1 MDTPGVVAN
10 ENKTSV
16 DQQHSG
22 LDVGLTLRAA
32 REHLGMSVHDVAERI
47 KFAPKQVEALEANDF
62 LHLPQATFL
71 RGFVRSYA
79 RALQLDETAL
89 IAALPVNPAAQ
100 AAAKIPAVNVAFP
113 TMQSLRR
120 INVLWLAGA
129 LGVAIVLAL
138 FVLLHE
144 SEPKAKPAQVVVEP
158 VVLPPL
164 VVPASAVAETDVQVS
179 KSEAEQAADLD
190 KITEQP
196 KAKQPVTRFVPK
208 AEPAPVATGKPSIL
222 PKARQS
228 GLQAAPLIEG
238 ASAPVAMV
246 KPPIPLEVL
255 QRRPL
260 HLIFNDSSWAE
271 VTDARGVILLS
282 RNNERGT
289 EKWVGGPRHE
299 PYQISIAHPAN
310 VKLYYRGKEID
321 LSAYAGM
328 GVAHFKLE

>member
-1 MDTPGVVAN
+1 MDTSDDVAN

-16 DQQHSG
+16 NQQRTA
-22 LDVGLTLRAA
+22 LDVGSTLRAA
-32 REHLGMSVHDVAERI
+32 RERLGMSVHDVAERV

-89 IAALPVNPAAQ
+89 IAALPADPAKQ

-113 TMQSLRR
+113 TIQSLRR

-129 LGVAIVLAL
+129 LGVAIALGL

-144 SEPKAKPAQVVVEP
+144 SEPKEKADQVVVEP
-158 VVLPPL
+158 VALPPV
-164 VVPASAVAETDVQVS
+164 VVPASAVAETDVQV
-179 KSEAEQAADLD
+179 KKPEAKQVAEPD
-190 KITEQP
+190 KIAEQP
-196 KAKQPVTRFVPK
+196 KAKQPAIRSVPRVE
-208 AEPAPVATGKPSIL
+208 ATPVATGKQPVPS
-222 PKARQS
+222 KAGRTDVQP
-228 GLQAAPLIEG
+228 APLIEG
-238 ASAPVAMV
+238 ASAPVVIV

-255 QRRPL
+255 KRRPL

-282 RNNERGT
+282 RNNQPGT

>member
-1 MDTPGVVAN
+1 MDTSGVVAN
-10 ENKTSV
+10 ENKTS
-16 DQQHSG
+16 DNQQQSV

-79 RALQLDETAL
+79 RALQLDEAAL

-113 TMQSLRR
+113 NMQSLRR

-144 SEPKAKPAQVVVEP
+144 SEPQVKQAQMVVEP
-158 VVLPPL
+158 IALPPL
-164 VVPASAVAETDVQVS
+164 VIPASAVAETDIQVS
-179 KSEAEQAADLD
+179 KSDAGQEANSD

-196 KAKQPVTRFVPK
+196 KAKLPVTRVVPK
-208 AEPAPVATGKPSIL
+208 VETAPVANSKPSVL
-222 PKARQS
+222 PKVSQS
-228 GLQAAPLIEG
+228 GFQSAPIIEG
-238 ASAPVAMV
+238 TSAPVAIV

-260 HLIFNDSSWAE
+260 HMIFNDDSWAE

-282 RNNERGT
+282 RNNQRGT

>member
-1 MDTPGVVAN
+1 MDTSGVVAN
-10 ENKTSV
+10 ENNTSV
-16 DQQHSG
+16 NQQHSA

-79 RALQLDETAL
+79 RALQLDEAAL

-113 TMQSLRR
+113 NMQSLRR
-120 INVLWLAGA
+120 VNVLWLAGA
-129 LGVAIVLAL
+129 FGVAIVLAL

-144 SEPKAKPAQVVVEP
+144 SEPQVKQAQMVVEP
-158 VVLPPL
+158 IALPPL
-164 VVPASAVAETDVQVS
+164 VIPASAVAETDIQVS
-179 KSEAEQAADLD
+179 KSDAGQEANSD

-196 KAKQPVTRFVPK
+196 KAKLPVTRVVPK
-208 AEPAPVATGKPSIL
+208 VETAPVANSKPSVL
-222 PKARQS
+222 PKVSQS
-228 GLQAAPLIEG
+228 GLRPTPIIEG
-238 ASAPVAMV
+238 ASALVVIV

-260 HLIFNDSSWAE
+260 HMIFNGDSWAE

-282 RNNERGT
+282 RNNQRGT